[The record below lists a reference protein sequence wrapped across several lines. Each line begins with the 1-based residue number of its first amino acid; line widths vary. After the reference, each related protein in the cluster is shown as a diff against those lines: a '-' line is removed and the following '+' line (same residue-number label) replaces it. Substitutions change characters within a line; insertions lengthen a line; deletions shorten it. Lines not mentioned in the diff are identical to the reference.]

1 MIEVKDHPFYE
12 GTQGHP
18 EFKSRPN
25 HAHPLFRGF
34 VKAAKEYAKEKESRN
49 QLNKE

>member
-1 MIEVKDHPFYE
+1 MIELSDHPFFE

-25 HAHPLFRGF
+25 HAHPLFGGF
-34 VKAAKEYAKEKESRN
+34 VKASVDFKK
-49 QLNKE
+49 NKQEPVSL